1 MAKCDMAKWQ
11 TLSEKS
17 PVFLISATPPL
28 SISHTHTLSLALVCQ
43 RECPC
48 VPGLIPETMHMNQKS
63 EAVRNLVWFL
73 ARVDT
78 GEPGPESHYL
88 RSPDKALSLSA
99 LMCSRGCWL
108 WGLCQ
113 ASVPLTTVSSSP
125 VRVVSYSSRSTLCLF
140 TQTITFCFFPPR
152 SPHLF
157 CSFYLSMWMSGLLL
171 SIWICSTC
179 MPGALRSH

>member
-1 MAKCDMAKWQ
+1 MVKCDMAKWQ

-43 RECPC
+43 RESPR
-48 VPGLIPETMHMNQKS
+48 VPGLIPETMHMNQTS

-88 RSPDKALSLSA
+88 GSPDKALSLSV

-113 ASVPLTTVSSSP
+113 ASVLLTTVSSSP
-125 VRVVSYSSRSTLCLF
+125 VRAVSYSSRSTLCVFSLKPSPSAFFLPAPHTCFVLF
-140 TQTITFCFFPPR
+140 IYRC
-152 SPHLF
+152 
-157 CSFYLSMWMSGLLL
+157 G
-171 SIWICSTC
+171 
-179 MPGALRSH
+179 

>member
-11 TLSEKS
+11 TLSEKR

-48 VPGLIPETMHMNQKS
+48 VPVLIPETMHMNQKS
-63 EAVRNLVWFL
+63 EAVRNLVWLL

-78 GEPGPESHYL
+78 GEPGLESHYL
-88 RSPDKALSLSA
+88 RSPDKAHSLSV

-108 WGLCQ
+108 WGLCH
-113 ASVPLTTVSSSP
+113 ASVLLTTVFASP
-125 VRVVSYSSRSTLCLF
+125 VCVVSYSSRSTLCLF
-140 TQTITFCFFPPR
+140 TQTITVCLFLPTPHICFV
-152 SPHLF
+152 LF
-157 CSFYLSMWMSGLLL
+157 IY
-171 SIWICSTC
+171 
-179 MPGALRSH
+179 

>member
-1 MAKCDMAKWQ
+1 
-11 TLSEKS
+11 
-17 PVFLISATPPL
+17 
-28 SISHTHTLSLALVCQ
+28 
-43 RECPC
+43 
-48 VPGLIPETMHMNQKS
+48 MHMNQKS

-88 RSPDKALSLSA
+88 GSPDKALSLSV

-125 VRVVSYSSRSTLCLF
+125 VCAVSYSSRSTLCLL

-179 MPGALRSH
+179 MPGALRSHWSNAWNLGTFMWFRERNSEPLQVWQVSLISGPITLALVCLVLRQDLM